1 MSDSVGQYLN
11 EIGAVA
17 LLNAQEERELSQIIE
32 RGVAARERIAAGTGT
47 AEDRRL
53 DRAAAQVGL
62 ERIRP
67 LGVALP
73 ALNPARISMT
83 DVSKVFTVIPFGADM
98 SLMPERIRALPSL

>member
-1 MSDSVGQYLN
+1 MAAFQD
-11 EIGAVA
+11 AVEHGYGYVETDVHA
-17 LLNAQEERELSQIIE
+17 TRD
-32 RGVAARERIAAGTGT
+32 GVLVAFH
-47 AEDRRL
+47 DDRL

-67 LGVALP
+67 LGAALP
-73 ALNPARISMT
+73 ALNPARISMA